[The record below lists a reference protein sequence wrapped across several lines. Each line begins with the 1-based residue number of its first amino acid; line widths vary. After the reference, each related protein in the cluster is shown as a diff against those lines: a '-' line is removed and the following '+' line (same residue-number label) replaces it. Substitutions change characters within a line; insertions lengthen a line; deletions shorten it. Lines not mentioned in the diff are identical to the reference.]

1 MPLQRGRKN
10 SMTIINMLGEKI
22 KLTKVEGS
30 QCEETGYCDW
40 IVTLLEQG
48 SSRNQMVGLGKVG
61 SGWFRNGGWGW
72 APYSKYTKPFGS
84 ETRRQAVKH
93 LVENYFRSIGDKPA
107 IWKTEANSKIKTS
120 YDLG

>member
-1 MPLQRGRKN
+1 
-10 SMTIINMLGEKI
+10 MTIINMLGEKI

-30 QCEETGYCDW
+30 QCEETGHCDW

-72 APYSKYTKPFGS
+72 CAHSKYVRPHGS
-84 ETRRQAVKH
+84 STREQCIRN
-93 LVENYFRSIGDKPA
+93 LVRKYFEFIGDKPA

-120 YDLG
+120 YDLGR